1 MADDTLQKA
10 AGNRGALEQI
20 AMMIPGFQGYL
31 KAEHRREADQLQ
43 REYLCRRLD
52 DAREKV
58 REAVE
63 EWTDDNRFDNLELGT
78 KVQDILQRV
87 TSQVKN
93 ADQGYSGF
101 FDTVQIGDAELEML
115 YETDK
120 AMLGYVQEI
129 EKTCTALDPEAD
141 DGDCKKALKAV
152 RNATKELESAFAK
165 REDTI
170 KGVG

>member
-1 MADDTLQKA
+1 
-10 AGNRGALEQI
+10 
-20 AMMIPGFQGYL
+20 
-31 KAEHRREADQLQ
+31 
-43 REYLCRRLD
+43 
-52 DAREKV
+52 V

-63 EWTDDNRFDNLELGT
+63 EWTDENRFDNLELGN

-101 FDTVQIGDAELEML
+101 FDTVQIGEAELEML

-129 EKTCTALDPEAD
+129 EKTCTALDPSAD
-141 DGDCKKALKAV
+141 DGECKKALKAV
-152 RNATKELESAFAK
+152 RTATKELESAFAK

>member
-58 REAVE
+58 REAVA
-63 EWTDDNRFDNLELGT
+63 EWTDDNRFDNLEMGA
-78 KVQDILQRV
+78 KVQDILLRV
-87 TSQVKN
+87 TSQVRN

-101 FDTVQIGDAELEML
+101 FDTVQIDDAALETL

-120 AMLGYVQEI
+120 AMLGFVTEI
-129 EKTCTALDPEAD
+129 EKSCTALDAGAD
-141 DGDCKKALKAV
+141 DGECKAALKAV
-152 RNATKELESAFAK
+152 RSATKELESAFARRK
-165 REDTI
+165 DTI